1 MRSTKAQSWVV
12 YSMPVR
18 DNVIPM
24 RCVCEQ
30 SEWETIERSKPGHYV
45 LIQSGI
51 TNEGEAER
59 LARGSS
65 GEARPR
71 TAKRVAPTWANQ
83 TTPATVSDAPAES

>member
-30 SEWETIERSKPGHYV
+30 SEWEAIERSKPGHYV

-51 TNEGEAER
+51 ENEGEAER

-71 TAKRVAPTWANQ
+71 TAKKAPSAWSKEASA
-83 TTPATVSDAPAES
+83 ATVSDAPAES